1 VFTFLGR
8 VIDLCQE
15 LSYTDVVVYGFGDKI
30 VLPRKINGKMLK
42 ADGKDVVLSQTWDYI
57 SSQHP
62 GPSSENFEDV
72 AHTINEIRRKEKDS
86 VFLIF
91 GDALWSCYPNPHPPM
106 FLKNVCGDKVLDDI
120 CVLTY
125 YTFENSQFAGE
136 IAYLKELVGLKMV
149 ITTKASSIRA

>member
-1 VFTFLGR
+1 
-8 VIDLCQE
+8 
-15 LSYTDVVVYGFGDKI
+15 
-30 VLPRKINGKMLK
+30 
-42 ADGKDVVLSQTWDYI
+42 
-57 SSQHP
+57 
-62 GPSSENFEDV
+62 
-72 AHTINEIRRKEKDS
+72 
-86 VFLIF
+86 
-91 GDALWSCYPNPHPPM
+91 M